1 MISKLNHQMRVLFL
15 PSIASASLH
24 SHLLC
29 NGIPLWFLLQLL
41 LIPGVLSLLLR
52 PLILAFFHSR
62 CAFPARPFTD
72 FRMKPNSCLC
82 HQLGEIVRSDPENL
96 QALTSFTLGNLST
109 SGFYT
114 SLPMDEEM
122 IPIANIDSQ
131 QDQTCR
137 HLRLNSN
144 SSQSSLLR
152 ISG

>member
-82 HQLGEIVRSDPENL
+82 HQLGEIV
-96 QALTSFTLGNLST
+96 TLRTFKHLPPSLSEI
-109 SGFYT
+109 Y
-114 SLPMDEEM
+114 PHQ
-122 IPIANIDSQ
+122 DSTPLFQ
-131 QDQTCR
+131 WMKK
-137 HLRLNSN
+137 
-144 SSQSSLLR
+144 
-152 ISG
+152 